1 LSQRRSRRHE
11 LEWALFGAAS
21 CISVEEDALPDGIRT
36 ATVRMTRVTLV
47 DDADDGSGARFVN
60 DAAWA
65 RR

>member
-1 LSQRRSRRHE
+1 
-11 LEWALFGAAS
+11 
-21 CISVEEDALPDGIRT
+21 VEEDALPDGIRT